1 VRRLLQALRSE
12 RGEFSLP
19 GTLVAITL
27 FGTVLGATLDTYGHF
42 DSGAQELVQRTDASD
57 QARTASDRIAR
68 ALRNLASPAPDQPQ
82 AFDLA
87 SANDMVFKTVD
98 PVGPNTGQN
107 TSNTRRVRYCLAGDG
122 RLWEQV
128 QTWTTATMPAVP
140 STTACPGS
148 GWGSQEVV
156 AQDLVNTAQH
166 RDVFTYDSTV
176 LTQITTIGL
185 ELWTDADTKD
195 DVPPSVLRTGV
206 FLRNQNRRPVAG
218 FTATPTQ
225 QGIVLNGSASYD
237 PEGQALTYAWYDGA
251 SQVGT
256 GVAYTYAATHGTS
269 HQISL
274 KVFDPA
280 GLEGDAP
287 AQTVTA

>member
-1 VRRLLQALRSE
+1 VSRLVARLRGE

-19 GTLVAITL
+19 GMLVAITL
-27 FGTVLGATLDTYGHF
+27 FGIVLGATLDTYGHF
-42 DSGAQELVQRTDASD
+42 DTGAQELVERTDASD

-68 ALRNLASPAPDQPQ
+68 ALRNLASPAPEQPQ

-87 SANDMVFKTVD
+87 TANDMVFKTVD
-98 PVGPNTGQN
+98 PVGPNAGQN

-122 RLWEQV
+122 SLWEQV
-128 QTWTTATMPAVP
+128 QTWTTAAMPAVP

-148 GWGSQEVV
+148 GWDSQEVV
-156 AQDLVNTAQH
+156 AQDIVNSAQQ

-185 ELWTDADTKD
+185 ELWTDADVRD

-251 SQVGT
+251 TQVGS
-256 GVAYTYAATHGTS
+256 GVAYSYAATRGTS

-280 GLEGDAP
+280 LLEGDAP